1 MSAPLLRFAQVTYRH
16 AGALA
21 PALADVTLEVAA
33 GEIVALTGAPG
44 AGATTFLL
52 VAGGFA
58 PRLIGGTLEGTLHS
72 AAARPG
78 IVFAAPWTQLTGLC
92 QTVLAEVA
100 FGPAGLG
107 LPREAVRAA
116 AERALER
123 LGVLHLAERD
133 PATLSGG
140 ELQRVIVAAALAQDP
155 DLLLLDDPAAE
166 LDPAGADALYALL
179 SGVAAAGAA
188 VLVAT
193 PDIERAARVATRAV
207 RLDGGRVVADG
218 APAAVLTDTPAA
230 RIARAAGCPAP
241 LPLDVDALVARVAR

>member
-1 MSAPLLRFAQVTYRH
+1 
-16 AGALA
+16 
-21 PALADVTLEVAA
+21 VTLEVMT
-33 GEIVALTGAPG
+33 GEVVALVGAPG

-72 AAARPG
+72 AAVRPG

-140 ELQRVIVAAALAQDP
+140 ELQRVIVAAALAQEP

-179 SGVAAAGAA
+179 PDVAAAGAA

-193 PDIERAARVATRAV
+193 PDIERAVRAATRAV

-218 APAAVLTDTPAA
+218 APAAVLADTAAA
-230 RIARAAGCPAP
+230 RIARSVGCPAP
-241 LPLDVDALVARVAR
+241 LPLDADALVARVAR

>member
-1 MSAPLLRFAQVTYRH
+1 MSAPLLRFAHLTYRH
-16 AGALA
+16 AGAVT
-21 PALADVTLEVAA
+21 PALVDVTLDVSPGEV
-33 GEIVALTGAPG
+33 VALSGEPG

-58 PRLIGGTLEGTLHS
+58 PRLIGGTIGGTLHGG
-72 AAARPG
+72 ALRPA

-107 LPREAVRAA
+107 LPREAVREGAV
-116 AERALER
+116 RALER
-123 LGVLHLAERD
+123 LGVLHLAARD

-140 ELQRVIVAAALAQDP
+140 ELQRVIIAAALAMEP

-179 SGVAAAGAA
+179 PDVAAAGAA
-188 VLVAT
+188 VLVGT
-193 PDIERAARVATRAV
+193 PDTERAALVATRAV

-218 APAAVLTDTPAA
+218 APAAVLGDTPAA
-230 RIARAAGCPAP
+230 RIARGAGCPAP
-241 LPLDVDALVARVAR
+241 LPLDAEALVARVAR